1 MNTANGTNNS
11 YGFSFSPSQYGQFA
25 DGDTVN
31 VSVTFETD
39 GSYFNGA
46 LGANDASGSWQDS
59 GQIESTSNPWTWTIP
74 NAGTNENINIQL
86 WYMNQDVTYVKVT
99 DIKVEGTTT
108 TGLYKSNNLMA
119 TGEES
124 KHIPPADLPENED
137 SVNNVPTVSGNNA
150 PEPEYKEDDIFSVSG
165 NSAP

>member
-1 MNTANGTNNS
+1 MCIR
-11 YGFSFSPSQYGQFA
+11 
-25 DGDTVN
+25 
-31 VSVTFETD
+31 
-39 GSYFNGA
+39 
-46 LGANDASGSWQDS
+46 DS
-59 GQIESTSNPWTWTIP
+59 SNPWTWTIP

-150 PEPEYKEDDIFSVSG
+150 PEP
-165 NSAP
+165 